1 MAITSRSSRR
11 NQPDTGG
18 AIHQRPIESLAPRAS
33 DEQQWQIR
41 YRVNDRIRYRPER
54 SRAVVAIL
62 AGLDKNAKPASSLT
76 TANVD
81 VDVDVDVV
89 TDDGDLLR
97 GEANDKRDS
106 AVAVELDVIEDRRL
120 CLIPDVTTPGG

>member
-1 MAITSRSSRR
+1 M
-11 NQPDTGG
+11 
-18 AIHQRPIESLAPRAS
+18 
-33 DEQQWQIR
+33 
-41 YRVNDRIRYRPER
+41 
-54 SRAVVAIL
+54 AIL

>member
-76 TANVD
+76 TAKVD